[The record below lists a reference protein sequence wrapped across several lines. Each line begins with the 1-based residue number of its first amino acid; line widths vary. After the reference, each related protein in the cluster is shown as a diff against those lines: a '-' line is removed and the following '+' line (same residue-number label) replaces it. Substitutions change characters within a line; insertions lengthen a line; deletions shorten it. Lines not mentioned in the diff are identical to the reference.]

1 MLVDANL
8 LLYAVDTSAVEHD
21 VASRWLEEQ
30 LNGNRRVGLPWESLG
45 AFVRIATHPR
55 AARNPLTAEQAW
67 DIVEAWLGAPAAW
80 IPLPTDQHVNVLGDL
95 MRRYRVTGNLVRM
108 GTWQRSRSST
118 DLSFFRRYRLRPIP
132 QLRCRNPMSRKGA

>member
-1 MLVDANL
+1 MLVDANI
-8 LLYAVDTSAVEHD
+8 LLYAVDTSAVEHG

-95 MRRYRVTGNLVRM
+95 MRRYRVTGNLVSDAHLAALALEH
-108 GTWQRSRSST
+108 GLELCSADT
-118 DLSFFRRYRLRPIP
+118 DFAQFRELRW
-132 QLRCRNPMSRKGA
+132 RNPMST